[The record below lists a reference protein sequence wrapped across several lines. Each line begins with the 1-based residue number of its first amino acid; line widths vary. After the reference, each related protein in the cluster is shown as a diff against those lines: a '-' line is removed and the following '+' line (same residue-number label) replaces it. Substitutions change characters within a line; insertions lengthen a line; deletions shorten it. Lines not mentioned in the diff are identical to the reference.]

1 MYDYRAGKKRVAEI
15 LDNIP
20 KIEDSPKIPGDGG
33 FTFENAHY
41 GWVTAIFVDIR
52 NSTGLFASENK
63 EEVSK
68 IVRSFTSEIIEILRG
83 SDNERSIGIRGDS
96 VFAIYT
102 TSSQQDINDC
112 VTRAV
117 YVNTFLKM
125 LNKLLDKKSYGNI
138 QAGIGI
144 STDKELVI
152 KAGRIN
158 TGINDKIWI
167 GKAVTGAS
175 NLSSLGN
182 KRWVDSI
189 VISPVTYTNL
199 KDVNLNT
206 ASIFKCAQDYSY
218 YHGNVVDTA
227 FNKWIDEGMPN
238 W

>member
-1 MYDYRAGKKRVAEI
+1 MYDYHEGKKRVVEI

-20 KIEDSPKIPGDGG
+20 KINDSPKIPGDGG

-83 SDNERSIGIRGDS
+83 SDNERSIGIRGDC
-96 VFAIYT
+96 VFAIYA
-102 TSSQQDINDC
+102 TSTQKEIYDC
-112 VTRAV
+112 VERAV
-117 YVNTFLKM
+117 YINTFLKM
-125 LNKLLDKKSYGNI
+125 LNKLLDRKGFNNI
-138 QAGIGI
+138 EAGIGI
-144 STDKELVI
+144 STSQELVI
-152 KAGRIN
+152 KAGRIK

-182 KRWVDSI
+182 KGGMGSI
-189 VISPVTYTNL
+189 VISPVTCSNL
-199 KDVNLNT
+199 EDVDPQT
-206 ASIFKCAQDYSY
+206 ASIFKAGKNRAY
-218 YHGNVVDTA
+218 YHGNLVNIL
-227 FNKWIDEGMPN
+227 FNKWIDEGMSN
-238 W
+238 